1 MIFLHT
7 RWGGRR
13 RRSPE
18 ITVRVSVTNAV
29 PAAQRGAGGQRPRG
43 QQPGPGGQSVSAGA
57 HVFLRLL
64 RFVVLCLKNSQSA
77 NTSIE
82 LHSHW
87 LDNNNNSL
95 ICIKT
100 AFERNGAEERTQTG
114 VSQNCIQAAVVI
126 VESPGLVVAV
136 GPFTLHQKRPRHFL
150 LFPASSWILL
160 VRSENLRHTSPP
172 LHAALSLCLT
182 LSLGT
187 LLLDRV
193 EDTALGF
200 LAAHYACAQRSRR
213 LPGVAGAGGQR
224 LDDPPLRV
232 RGRGGGPRKCG
243 IENPQ

>member
-95 ICIKT
+95 ICIKINRIR
-100 AFERNGAEERTQTG
+100 EKRRTRTYPDRRKPELYP
-114 VSQNCIQAAVVI
+114 S
-126 VESPGLVVAV
+126 
-136 GPFTLHQKRPRHFL
+136 
-150 LFPASSWILL
+150 
-160 VRSENLRHTSPP
+160 RSCH
-172 LHAALSLCLT
+172 
-182 LSLGT
+182 
-187 LLLDRV
+187 
-193 EDTALGF
+193 
-200 LAAHYACAQRSRR
+200 RR
-213 LPGVAGAGGQR
+213 KPGAGGSCGPVYSSPEKTSAFSFISCVFLNSSRPVWEPAAHFTSSSRSSLSLSDFISWDTVAWQSWR
-224 LDDPPLRV
+224 HCVGIFGSSLRM
-232 RGRGGGPRKCG
+232 RAEKPSFTRCRRCRWPKAGRPSS
-243 IENPQ
+243 QS